1 VNYAALLA
9 VLALLGL
16 AFPILVRVAQA
27 NGVSQA
33 GSIIAA
39 ILGATFVLAWFLI
52 RQRVANYRANM
63 TRIERIKQQLEV
75 QPGKTE
81 AFFDDNEHVGDLLIR
96 VNRRREALAM
106 FERYLELERQG
117 GRSLPGLETK
127 IANLKAHL
135 DE

>member
-9 VLALLGL
+9 VLVLLGL

-39 ILGATFVLAWFLI
+39 MIGATFVLAWFLI

-63 TRIERIKQQLEV
+63 VRIERIKQQLEAR
-75 QPGKTE
+75 PGSTE

-106 FERYLELERQG
+106 FERYLALEGQA
-117 GRSLPGLETK
+117 GRTLPGLEIK
-127 IANLKAHL
+127 IAKLKTHL